1 MTGNIKTEA
10 GGVTLGLADRAAFA
24 ARVPQML
31 AAVRGTAPKA
41 RIQGVLVQQMQQGLA
56 EVIVGYRQDALIGP
70 VVLVGMGGRLAEI
83 YRDTS
88 LRCAPVDETEALE
101 MLSEVKGLALLRGYR
116 GLPRGDIAALAR
128 AIAAVSRLALIE
140 NRVVNEAEINPL
152 IVKADGVVAV
162 DGLVIL
168 KEET

>member
-1 MTGNIKTEA
+1 MG
-10 GGVTLGLADRAAFA
+10 
-24 ARVPQML
+24 ARHDI
-31 AAVRGTAPKA
+31 R
-41 RIQGVLVQQMQQGLA
+41 
-56 EVIVGYRQDALIGP
+56 
-70 VVLVGMGGRLAEI
+70 
-83 YRDTS
+83 S
-88 LRCAPVDETEALE
+88 
-101 MLSEVKGLALLRGYR
+101 
-116 GLPRGDIAALAR
+116 LPRGDIAALAR